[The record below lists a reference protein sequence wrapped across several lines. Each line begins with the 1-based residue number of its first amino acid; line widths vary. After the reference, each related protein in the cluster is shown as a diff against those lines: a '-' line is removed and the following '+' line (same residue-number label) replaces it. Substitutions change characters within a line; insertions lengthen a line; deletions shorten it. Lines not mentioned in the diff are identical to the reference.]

1 MPDYTTDFAIVET
14 QVIHVHAHKDILI
27 REHHIDPNKWSPL
40 IYNFRHYFG
49 LGNQLGK
56 TFRSET

>member
-1 MPDYTTDFAIVET
+1 SI
-14 QVIHVHAHKDILI
+14 ILN
-27 REHHIDPNKWSPL
+27 ENHINPSKWSPL

-49 LGNQLGK
+49 LGREIGK